1 MTIEMAT
8 GKFFQEIQLPEQ
20 KSQEDG
26 VLFPMVLSPNAIT
39 DSTSIE
45 LSDFEEAI
53 RAHKPWLEYLLQK
66 RGVILFRGF
75 NISSPS
81 DFNNVVEAFGFPEMH
96 YASVGGRA
104 SRTKVVGRVY
114 TANEF
119 PPDKEIPFHHEMAY
133 MKERHPAFVAKL
145 EEHGLTYIKLASETD
160 DPSSFTGTGWK
171 TTYNTDDKKVAE
183 ERTAKQGTKLEWIGD
198 VARILT
204 RPMPAIRSDEKS
216 GKKTWF
222 NSLILSYSGPASRTN
237 HNRNSSVELGNG
249 ETVPDDAMEYCLKIL
264 DEECVAIPWKKGD
277 FMIVNNLTVL
287 HGRRPLLEPPRR
299 ILVSLCHSED
309 GVLFP
314 VVLCPNPKIGKE
326 VQLTDAIKAN
336 KEWLDSL
343 LYRSGAILFR
353 GFPVFSASDFNDVV
367 ESSGY
372 ENFPYDI
379 GGAGSRTNV
388 VGRVYT
394 ANEAP
399 PDQEIPFHH
408 EMSHAPVYPSKLFF
422 FCEVEPGSGGETCI
436 ALSHLGM
443 KLEWVEGG
451 VRVIIGPKPGSRYDE
466 TRKRKIWFNKVTGG
480 MKDKLNQDLSK
491 AVMFSDGK
499 PVPADVANDSSKIF
513 DEECIALQW
522 RKGDVLL
529 LDNLVV
535 MHSRRPLTALPRR
548 VLASF
553 CK

>member
-1 MTIEMAT
+1 MAT

-133 MKERHPAFVAKL
+133 ISSFPSKLFFFCDEEPRKGGETPVVLSNIIYEKMKERHPAFVAKL

-299 ILVSLCHSED
+299 ILVSLC
-309 GVLFP
+309 
-314 VVLCPNPKIGKE
+314 
-326 VQLTDAIKAN
+326 Q
-336 KEWLDSL
+336 
-343 LYRSGAILFR
+343 
-353 GFPVFSASDFNDVV
+353 
-367 ESSGY
+367 
-372 ENFPYDI
+372 
-379 GGAGSRTNV
+379 
-388 VGRVYT
+388 
-394 ANEAP
+394 
-399 PDQEIPFHH
+399 
-408 EMSHAPVYPSKLFF
+408 
-422 FCEVEPGSGGETCI
+422 
-436 ALSHLGM
+436 
-443 KLEWVEGG
+443 
-451 VRVIIGPKPGSRYDE
+451 
-466 TRKRKIWFNKVTGG
+466 
-480 MKDKLNQDLSK
+480 
-491 AVMFSDGK
+491 
-499 PVPADVANDSSKIF
+499 
-513 DEECIALQW
+513 
-522 RKGDVLL
+522 
-529 LDNLVV
+529 
-535 MHSRRPLTALPRR
+535 
-548 VLASF
+548 
-553 CK
+553 